1 MAPPHTGSPSPLLT
15 PQGVTPKIT
24 TDYSTQALSPQS
36 STGYST
42 KLWDTRPSKYSQNI
56 IKKVCVFIFLLTIC
70 EEVASYAVNQS
81 LKNFFQRLGWSNKG
95 SNSMKL
101 TYDSLSQ
108 FACIP
113 AGYISDEFLGK
124 FKTLLGAA
132 SSSSVGF
139 VLITLAAVPS
149 IRATQSLSKTLF
161 CIGLFGGVALN
172 QVCLRALT
180 VSFGGDQ
187 FSITSPPDERASFF
201 SLNFWASRLGI
212 SFSYAVFPSLA
223 IHGFGSIPADYG
235 FMAVYLVGLLMLL
248 IFVGVMLLTRKR
260 YVDVPPTRSALGSV
274 IRVVV
279 RRAKHNYQARML
291 VLGTIMYLTAFLLNF
306 AAAFLADHGEVGHN
320 ISYACGVLTIAATII
335 YIYYARDPSF
345 IEGATDALGVDLD
358 PETIRGIKQVIRIL
372 PFNAFNMFWWVCQN
386 QRGNNQTII
395 QQTDVRLGSGTDASQ
410 IPGPTVQIFNPASGF
425 FFVPLL
431 DKIVYPLYER
441 YAGKPPSRYG
451 KVLTGYIVAIIAML
465 WTGFFEIIRRNSPL
479 LTYEDASSETQY
491 ILNDDGGQPMN
502 DIPWYAAIPQ
512 YCLVSLATVFIQI
525 STYNIGYTEVPLSLC
540 GMSIALGFF
549 MNSMGSTLLSVFVLL
564 FGKYIPTDLNDG
576 HMEFLYFA
584 LAAVMAINT
593 FFYVLV
599 MKEMNFAMIPPVHRS
614 TKDPLTQNLQG
625 RESKRDGAASVA

>member
-1 MAPPHTGSPSPLLT
+1 MAPRTGPPSPLLT
-15 PQGVTPKIT
+15 PQATPNIST
-24 TDYSTQALSPQS
+24 EYSTQLLSPKP

-42 KLWDTRPSKYSQNI
+42 KLWDARPSKYSQNV
-56 IKKVCVFIFLLTIC
+56 IKNVCVFIFLLTIC

-132 SSSSVGF
+132 SFSSVGF
-139 VLITLAAVPS
+139 VLIALAAVPS
-149 IRATQSLSKTLF
+149 IRATRSVSKTLF
-161 CIGLFGGVALN
+161 CVGLFGGVALN

-187 FSITSPPDERASFF
+187 FSTTSPPQERASFF
-201 SLNFWASRLGI
+201 SLNFWASRVGI
-212 SFSYAVFPSLA
+212 AFSYAVFPSLA
-223 IHGFGSIPADYG
+223 IHGFGSIPEEYG

-248 IFVGVMLLTRKR
+248 IFVGVMLFTRKR

-274 IRVVV
+274 TQVVI
-279 RRAKHNYQARML
+279 RRAKHNYQARMI
-291 VLGTIMYLTAFLLNF
+291 VLGTIMYLSAFLLSF
-306 AAAFLADHGEVGHN
+306 PAAFLADHGEVGHN
-320 ISYACGVLTIAATII
+320 ISYACGVLTITATVI
-335 YIYYARDPSF
+335 YVYYARDSSF
-345 IEGATDALGVDLD
+345 IEGATDALGVELD
-358 PETIRGIKQVIRIL
+358 AETLRGIKQVIRIL

-395 QQTDVRLGSGTDASQ
+395 QQTDVRLGSGFDVSQ

-425 FFVPLL
+425 VFVPIL
-431 DKIVYPLYER
+431 DKIVYPLYEK
-441 YAGKPPSRYG
+441 YVGKPPSRYG

-465 WTGFFEIIRRNSPL
+465 WTGCFEIIRRNSSL
-479 LTYEDASSETQY
+479 LTYVDASGETQY
-491 ILNDDGGQPMN
+491 ILNDDGGQPMS

-576 HMEFLYFA
+576 HMEYMYFT
-584 LAAVMAINT
+584 LAAVMAVNT

-599 MKEMNFAMIPPVHRS
+599 MKEMDFAMIPPLNKRS
-614 TKDPLTQNLQG
+614 DATDVDETKHD
-625 RESKRDGAASVA
+625 RAASVA

>member
-24 TDYSTQALSPQS
+24 TNYSTQALSPQS

-42 KLWDTRPSKYSQNI
+42 KLWDARPSKYSQNI

-212 SFSYAVFPSLA
+212 SFSYAVFPSLT

-274 IRVVV
+274 IRVV
-279 RRAKHNYQARML
+279 
-291 VLGTIMYLTAFLLNF
+291 
-306 AAAFLADHGEVGHN
+306 
-320 ISYACGVLTIAATII
+320 TIAATII

-372 PFNAFNMFWWVCQN
+372 PYNAFNMFWWVCQN

-395 QQTDVRLGSGTDASQ
+395 QQTDVRLGSGPDASQ

-441 YAGKPPSRYG
+441 YVGKPPSRYG

-525 STYNIGYTEVPLSLC
+525 STYNIGYTEVPLCLC

-576 HMEFLYFA
+576 HMEYLYFA

-599 MKEMNFAMIPPVHRS
+599 MKEMNFAMIPPVDRS

-625 RESKRDGAASVA
+625 RESKRGGAASVA

>member
-1 MAPPHTGSPSPLLT
+1 MAPRTGSPSPLLT
-15 PQGVTPKIT
+15 PQGGTPKINA
-24 TDYSTQALSPQS
+24 DYSTQTLSPKP

-42 KLWDTRPSKYSQNI
+42 KLWDARPSKYSQDI

-139 VLITLAAVPS
+139 VLITLAALPS
-149 IRATQSLSKTLF
+149 IRATQSLSKALF

-187 FSITSPPDERASFF
+187 FSTASPPDERASFF
-201 SLNFWASRLGI
+201 SLNFWASRVGI
-212 SFSYAVFPSLA
+212 AFSYAVFPSLA
-223 IHGFGSIPADYG
+223 IHGFGSIPEDYG
-235 FMAVYLVGLLMLL
+235 FVAVYLVGLLMLL
-248 IFVGVMLLTRKR
+248 IFVTVMLFTRKR

-274 IRVVV
+274 IRVVI
-279 RRAKHNYQARML
+279 RRARHNFQSRMI
-291 VLGTIMYLTAFLLNF
+291 VFGTIMYLTAFLLNF
-306 AAAFLADHGEVGHN
+306 PAAFLADYGEVGHN
-320 ISYACGVLTIAATII
+320 ISYACGVLTIGATVI
-335 YIYYARDPSF
+335 YVYFARDPSF
-345 IEGATDALGVDLD
+345 IEGATDALGVELD
-358 PETIRGIKQVIRIL
+358 PETINGIKQVIRIL

-395 QQTDVRLGSGTDASQ
+395 QQTDVRLGDTPDASQ
-410 IPGPTVQIFNPASGF
+410 IPGPTMQIFNPASGF
-425 FFVPLL
+425 LFVPLF
-431 DKIVYPLYER
+431 DKVIYPLYER

-451 KVLTGYIVAIIAML
+451 RVLAGYIVAIIAML
-465 WTGFFEIIRRNSPL
+465 WTGCFEIIRRNSAL
-479 LTYEDASSETQY
+479 LTYVDANGNTQY
-491 ILNDDGGQPMN
+491 ILNDDGGQPMS
-502 DIPWYAAIPQ
+502 DIPWWTAIPQ
-512 YCLVSLATVFIQI
+512 YCWVSMATVLIQI

-564 FGKYIPTDLNDG
+564 FGKYIPTNLNDG
-576 HMEFLYFA
+576 HMEYLYFT
-584 LAAVMAINT
+584 LAAVMAVNT
-593 FFYVLV
+593 LFYVAV
-599 MKEMNFAMIPPVHRS
+599 MKEMQFAMIPPVDKGQKRS
-614 TKDPLTQNLQG
+614 KGEP
-625 RESKRDGAASVA
+625 APSVA

>member
-1 MAPPHTGSPSPLLT
+1 
-15 PQGVTPKIT
+15 
-24 TDYSTQALSPQS
+24 
-36 STGYST
+36 
-42 KLWDTRPSKYSQNI
+42 
-56 IKKVCVFIFLLTIC
+56 
-70 EEVASYAVNQS
+70 
-81 LKNFFQRLGWSNKG
+81 
-95 SNSMKL
+95 MKL

-139 VLITLAAVPS
+139 VLITLAALPS
-149 IRATQSLSKTLF
+149 IRATQSLSQTLF
-161 CIGLFGGVALN
+161 CVGLFGGVALN
-172 QVCLRALT
+172 QKSVR
-180 VSFGGDQ
+180 VSSASTFGPLDLA
-187 FSITSPPDERASFF
+187 FLSAT
-201 SLNFWASRLGI
+201 L
-212 SFSYAVFPSLA
+212 VFPSLA
-223 IHGFGSIPADYG
+223 IHGFGAIPAEYG

-248 IFVGVMLLTRKR
+248 TFVGVMLSTRKR
-260 YVDVPPTRSALGSV
+260 YVDVPPTRSALGAV

-279 RRAKHNYQARML
+279 RRARHNYQARMI
-291 VLGTIMYLTAFLLNF
+291 VLGTIMYLSAFLLNF
-306 AAAFLADHGEVGHN
+306 PAAFLGDHGEVGHN
-320 ISYACGVLTIAATII
+320 ISYACGVLTIAATIL

-345 IEGATDALGVDLD
+345 IDGATDALGVELD

-395 QQTDVRLGSGTDASQ
+395 QETD
-410 IPGPTVQIFNPASGF
+410 
-425 FFVPLL
+425 
-431 DKIVYPLYER
+431 IVYPSYEK
-441 YAGKPPSRYG
+441 YFGEPPSRYG
-451 KVLTGYIVAIIAML
+451 KVLAGYIVAIIAML
-465 WTGFFEIIRRNSPL
+465 WTGFFKIIRRNSSL
-479 LTYEDASSETQY
+479 LTYDDSNGEMQY
-491 ILNDDGGQPMN
+491 ILNDDGGQPMS

-576 HMEFLYFA
+576 HMEYLYFA

-599 MKEMNFAMIPPVHRS
+599 MKEMNFAMIPPVDRS
-614 TKDPLTQNLQG
+614 TKDPLRQSLQDP
-625 RESKRDGAASVA
+625 ESKQASVA

>member
-1 MAPPHTGSPSPLLT
+1 MVPRTGAPSPLLT
-15 PQGVTPKIT
+15 PRGTTPKIT
-24 TDYSTQALSPQS
+24 TDYSTQLSPKP
-36 STGYST
+36 STT
-42 KLWDTRPSKYSQNI
+42 KLWDARPSKYSQNV

-70 EEVASYAVNQS
+70 EEIASYAVNQS

-139 VLITLAAVPS
+139 VLIALAAVPS
-149 IRATQSLSKTLF
+149 IRASRSVSKTLF
-161 CIGLFGGVALN
+161 CVGLFGGVALN

-187 FSITSPPDERASFF
+187 FSTSSPPEERASFF

-212 SFSYAVFPSLA
+212 AFSYAVFPSLA
-223 IHGFGSIPADYG
+223 IHGFGSIPEDYG

-248 IFVGVMLLTRKR
+248 IFVGVMLFTRKR

-274 IRVVV
+274 IRVVT
-279 RRAKHNYQARML
+279 RRAKHNYQARMI
-291 VLGTIMYLTAFLLNF
+291 VLGTIMYLSAFLLNF
-306 AAAFLADHGEVGHN
+306 PAAFLGDHGEVGHN
-320 ISYACGVLTIAATII
+320 ISYACGVLTIAATVI

-345 IEGATDALGVDLD
+345 IE
-358 PETIRGIKQVIRIL
+358 VIRIL

-395 QQTDVRLGSGTDASQ
+395 QQTDVRLGSGYDASQ

-425 FFVPLL
+425 VFVPIL
-431 DKIVYPLYER
+431 DKIVYPLYEK
-441 YAGKPPSRYG
+441 YVGKPPSRYG

-465 WTGFFEIIRRNSPL
+465 WTGCFEIIRRNSPL
-479 LTYEDASSETQY
+479 LTYVDASGETQF
-491 ILNDDGGQPMN
+491 ILNDDGGQPMS

-525 STYNIGYTEVPLSLC
+525 STYNIGYTEVSLSLC

-549 MNSMGSTLLSVFVLL
+549 MNSMGSTLLSVVVLL

-576 HMEFLYFA
+576 HMEYMYFT
-584 LAAVMAINT
+584 LAAVMAVNT

-599 MKEMNFAMIPPVHRS
+599 MKEMDFAMIPPLNK
-614 TKDPLTQNLQG
+614 KDVDET
-625 RESKRDGAASVA
+625 KRDRAASVA

>member
-1 MAPPHTGSPSPLLT
+1 MAPRTGSPSPLLT
-15 PQGVTPKIT
+15 PQNATPKIV
-24 TDYSTQALSPQS
+24 TDYSTQTLSPKP
-36 STGYST
+36 STALST
-42 KLWDTRPSKYSQNI
+42 KLWEARPSKYSQNI
-56 IKKVCVFIFLLTIC
+56 IKKVCVFIFVLTVC

-132 SSSSVGF
+132 SSSSIGF
-139 VLITLAAVPS
+139 VLISLAALPS
-149 IRATQSLSKTLF
+149 IRSTQSLSKALF
-161 CIGLFGGVALN
+161 CVGLFGGVALN

-187 FSITSPPDERASFF
+187 FSSTSPPDERARFF
-201 SLNFWASRLGI
+201 SLNFWASRIGI

-223 IHGFGSIPADYG
+223 IHGFGAIPVDYG
-235 FMAVYLVGLLMLL
+235 FVAVYLVGLLMLL
-248 IFVGVMLLTRKR
+248 IFVGVMLFTRKR

-274 IRVVV
+274 IRVVL
-279 RRAKHNYQARML
+279 RRAKNNFQARMI
-291 VLGTIMYLTAFLLNF
+291 VLGTVMYLSAFLLNF
-306 AAAFLADHGEVGHN
+306 PAAFLADHDEIGHN
-320 ISYACGVLTIAATII
+320 ISYACGVLTVVATII
-335 YIYYARDPSF
+335 YVYYARDSSF
-345 IEGATDALGVDLD
+345 IE
-358 PETIRGIKQVIRIL
+358 VIRVL

-395 QQTDVRLGSGTDASQ
+395 QQTDVRLGSSPDASQ
-410 IPGPTVQIFNPASGF
+410 IPGPTVQIFNPFSGLL
-425 FFVPLL
+425 FVPLL
-431 DKIVYPLYER
+431 DKLIYPLYEK
-441 YAGKPPSRYG
+441 YVGKPPSRYG
-451 KVLTGYIVAIIAML
+451 KVLAGYIVAIIAMV
-465 WTGFFEIIRRNSPL
+465 WTGCFEIIRRNSPL
-479 LTYEDASSETQY
+479 LTYVDANGETQY
-491 ILNDDGGQPMN
+491 IYNDDGGQPMS
-502 DIPWYAAIPQ
+502 DIPWWTAVPQ
-512 YCLVSLATVFIQI
+512 YCWVSLATVLIQI

-576 HMEFLYFA
+576 HMEYLYFT
-584 LAAVMAINT
+584 LAAVMAVNT

-599 MKEMNFAMIPPVHRS
+599 MREMNFAMIPPVVA
-614 TKDPLTQNLQG
+614 DEEQG
-625 RESKRDGAASVA
+625 NESKPDRVVSVA

>member
-1 MAPPHTGSPSPLLT
+1 
-15 PQGVTPKIT
+15 
-24 TDYSTQALSPQS
+24 
-36 STGYST
+36 
-42 KLWDTRPSKYSQNI
+42 
-56 IKKVCVFIFLLTIC
+56 
-70 EEVASYAVNQS
+70 
-81 LKNFFQRLGWSNKG
+81 
-95 SNSMKL
+95 MKL

-139 VLITLAAVPS
+139 VLITLAALPS
-149 IRATQSLSKTLF
+149 IRATQSLSQTLF
-161 CIGLFGGVALN
+161 CVGLFGGVALN

-187 FSITSPPDERASFF
+187 FSITSPPEERATT
-201 SLNFWASRLGI
+201 L
-212 SFSYAVFPSLA
+212 VFPSLA
-223 IHGFGSIPADYG
+223 IHGFGAIPAEYG

-248 IFVGVMLLTRKR
+248 TFVGVMLSTRKR
-260 YVDVPPTRSALGSV
+260 YVDVPPTRSALGAV

-279 RRAKHNYQARML
+279 RRARHNYQARMI
-291 VLGTIMYLTAFLLNF
+291 VLGTIMYLSAFLLNF
-306 AAAFLADHGEVGHN
+306 PAAFLGDHGEVGHN
-320 ISYACGVLTIAATII
+320 ISYACGVLTIAATIL

-345 IEGATDALGVDLD
+345 IDGATDALGVELD

-395 QQTDVRLGSGTDASQ
+395 QETDVRLVSGPGASQ
-410 IPGPTVQIFNPASGF
+410 IPGPTVQIFNPAPKYFG
-425 FFVPLL
+425 
-431 DKIVYPLYER
+431 E
-441 YAGKPPSRYG
+441 PPSRYG
-451 KVLTGYIVAIIAML
+451 KVLAGYIVAIIAML
-465 WTGFFEIIRRNSPL
+465 WTGFFKIIRRNSSL
-479 LTYEDASSETQY
+479 LTYDDSNGEMQY
-491 ILNDDGGQPMN
+491 ILNDDGGQPMS

-564 FGKYIPTDLNDG
+564 FSKYIPTDLNDG
-576 HMEFLYFA
+576 HMEYLYFA

-599 MKEMNFAMIPPVHRS
+599 MKEMNFAMIPPVDRS
-614 TKDPLTQNLQG
+614 TKDPLRQSLQDP
-625 RESKRDGAASVA
+625 ESKQASVA